1 MTTGHG
7 SYDDSAADGLKK
19 KNLSKVSKNKSTPYE
34 VDEDF
39 TMSRFGKDGRKKSQ
53 LGDGNESIEEEES
66 EIDEKVGSKEVD
78 SPSDVKIEIPGLTTR
93 QRALQGRGGHGES
106 LIEFPDG
113 LPAAS
118 SRSKFLVYLLSFF
131 LLMFNI
137 AASDIVIMASLIMLQ
152 SKRRSFQ
159 KWRYKPKKQKLHRGV
174 RCKLRRQRRN
184 NRFTSVLIYSFICFF
199 CSVGWC
205 NFTNSNC
212 TG

>member
-19 KNLSKVSKNKSTPYE
+19 KNLSKVSKNKSTPYG

-118 SRSKFLVYLLSFF
+118 SR
-131 LLMFNI
+131 
-137 AASDIVIMASLIMLQ
+137 
-152 SKRRSFQ
+152 
-159 KWRYKPKKQKLHRGV
+159 KQKE
-174 RCKLRRQRRN
+174 KLSEVEIQAKKAEAAQRRKMQ
-184 NRFTSVLIYSFICFF
+184 VEKAEKEQQVYIC
-199 CSVGWC
+199 SYL
-205 NFTNSNC
+205 
-212 TG
+212 

>member
-19 KNLSKVSKNKSTPYE
+19 KNLSKVSKNKSTPYG

-113 LPAAS
+113 LPAVS

-131 LLMFNI
+131 
-137 AASDIVIMASLIMLQ
+137 
-152 SKRRSFQ
+152 
-159 KWRYKPKKQKLHRGV
+159 
-174 RCKLRRQRRN
+174 C
-184 NRFTSVLIYSFICFF
+184 
-199 CSVGWC
+199 
-205 NFTNSNC
+205 
-212 TG
+212 